1 MADTIVDVVSKSD
14 FLAAQKEIS
23 ELRAANAALQ
33 EGKVKEQVTALEKTI
48 ASKDEEIKNVK
59 LELDNVKASKKDVE
73 DKLTAS
79 KAEVETI
86 TKKLVEA
93 QTFVDET
100 KKTVAKAARLSTL
113 VEKGV
118 DKVEA
123 EKLVD
128 SYVSAS
134 DDLFAILVEAQA
146 KRVEAEKASA
156 AFDLEKKKKEDKEK
170 EKKKAEAD
178 EKKLGETSSTDAALS
193 VETEPETDSVI
204 AGLADFLSQEVGK
217 SVNKRNSK

>member
-59 LELDNVKASKKDVE
+59 IELDNVKASKKDVE

-79 KAEVETI
+79 KAEVEAI

-100 KKTVAKAARLSTL
+100 KKSVARATRLSTL

-128 SYVSAS
+128 SYTSAS
-134 DDLFAILVEAQA
+134 DELFAVLVETQAKLVEAQ
-146 KRVEAEKASA
+146 KASA
-156 AFDLEKKKKEDKEK
+156 AFDLEKKKKDDKEK

>member
-48 ASKDEEIKNVK
+48 ASKDEEIKNVNI
-59 LELDNVKASKKDVE
+59 ELDNVKASKKDVE

-93 QTFVDET
+93 QAFVDET
-100 KKTVAKAARLSTL
+100 KKAVAKATRLSTL

-128 SYVSAS
+128 SYASAS
-134 DDLFAILVEAQA
+134 DELFAVLVETQAKLVEAQ
-146 KRVEAEKASA
+146 KASA

-178 EKKLGETSSTDAALS
+178 EKKLGETSSTEAALS

>member
-48 ASKDEEIKNVK
+48 ASKDEEIKNTK
-59 LELDNVKASKKDVE
+59 LELDNVKASKKEVE

-93 QTFVDET
+93 QAFVDET
-100 KKTVAKAARLSTL
+100 KKTIAKATRLSTL

-134 DDLFAILVEAQA
+134 DELFAVLVETQAKLVEAQ
-146 KRVEAEKASA
+146 KASA
-156 AFDLEKKKKEDKEK
+156 AFDLEKKKKDDKEK

>member
-59 LELDNVKASKKDVE
+59 IELDNVKASKKDVE

-79 KAEVETI
+79 KAEVEAI

-100 KKTVAKAARLSTL
+100 KKSVARATRLSTL

-128 SYVSAS
+128 SYTSAS
-134 DDLFAILVEAQA
+134 DELFAVLVETQAKLVEAQ
-146 KRVEAEKASA
+146 KASA